1 MEFKVNKITVMEESN
16 EYGTILISRLIEK
29 VILAELNLP
38 IGSQSTILQNLYQQK
53 GVLNENT
60 NR

>member
-1 MEFKVNKITVMEESN
+1 MEYKVNKITVMEESN

-29 VILAELNLP
+29 VVLAELNLP

-53 GVLNENT
+53 GDLNDYT
-60 NR
+60 SR

>member
-1 MEFKVNKITVMEESN
+1 MEYKVNKITVMEESN
-16 EYGTILISRLIEK
+16 EYGTLLIRRLIEK
-29 VILAELNLP
+29 VVLAELNLP

>member
-1 MEFKVNKITVMEESN
+1 MEYKVNKITVMEESN

-29 VILAELNLP
+29 VVLAELNLP

-53 GVLNENT
+53 GDLNDYT
-60 NR
+60 SG